1 MANPRIPSDYWD
13 DSEQEELHYPN
24 ATRRRVA
31 FAHALGVVGVLG
43 TFTLAAFAFAPR
55 MPFISAKVHSL
66 LSKDQPALRSAEP
79 ITQVAVTNSP
89 APSVTVAQPAPVPPA
104 PDVTATEPSTASVAA
119 IAPASAVATAPEPA
133 ATAPAVATAPPP
145 VVATAPAPVVATAPA
160 PAIAVPPEPAAAP
173 AREPVAAPSAP
184 ASAPDTA
191 SGKGAKSAPESKK
204 LGSRA
209 LAASTVRTAP
219 RSEPRL
225 TAREIERRKERY
237 EAWLKQEGL
246 EPVR

>member
-13 DSEQEELHYPN
+13 DSEQEELHYPR
-24 ATRRRVA
+24 ATRRRVV

-66 LSKDQPALRSAEP
+66 LAKEEPALRSAEP
-79 ITQVAVTNSP
+79 ITQVAVTSSP
-89 APSVTVAQPAPVPPA
+89 EPSASISQPAPTPPA

-119 IAPASAVATAPEPA
+119 IAP
-133 ATAPAVATAPPP
+133 
-145 VVATAPAPVVATAPA
+145 VVATAPA
-160 PAIAVPPEPAAAP
+160 PAVAVPPAAAP
-173 AREPVAAPSAP
+173 APESVAAPSAP
-184 ASAPDTA
+184 ASAPDTV
-191 SGKGAKSAPESKK
+191 SEKGAKSSQESTKPA
-204 LGSRA
+204 GRA
-209 LAASTVRTAP
+209 LAASTVRKAP
-219 RSEPRL
+219 RSEPPL
-225 TAREIERRKERY
+225 TMREIERRKERS